1 MGELEITC
9 MISYAGLAAVVSYE
23 LYRGWRVRFG
33 QDPDSNEAS
42 DELSTEFGPDE
53 DENGRSNRNPQ
64 TP

>member
-1 MGELEITC
+1 MGELEISC

-33 QDPDSNEAS
+33 QDPDSNEGSAVQ
-42 DELSTEFGPDE
+42 FGPDD
-53 DENGRSNRNPQ
+53 DEKNGRSDRDPQ